1 GTRVA
6 AGAAAV
12 SRGYFSAMTRVAA
25 RLATIGLALSVPAC
39 ASPHRSAESAAQ
51 PSEHSLAGLAAQ
63 HVAVLPTYAV
73 RVMPELNWASS
84 VGRLSDLKRTMDA
97 DILAAFDER
106 GLKAGWVFPE
116 SLEQSYRHNP
126 TYATDPYAL
135 AEEPLRAPSLLPD
148 ARLPEP
154 LASQV
159 RTLVALHDDV
169 RLVLAPVE
177 LRFEKAGT
185 GGRGVLRLVLLD
197 ARTSTIRWSGDVSSD
212 PVDAFTPAITAS
224 LGARMAAMVA
234 PQ

>member
-1 GTRVA
+1 MTR
-6 AGAAAV
+6 AAV
-12 SRGYFSAMTRVAA
+12 
-25 RLATIGLALSVPAC
+25 RLAAIALALSAPAC
-39 ASPHRSAESAAQ
+39 ASPHQSASTGAQ
-51 PSEHSLAGLAAQ
+51 PADHSLAGLAAQ
-63 HVAVLPTYAV
+63 HIAVLPTYAV
-73 RVMPELNWASS
+73 RVMPDLDWGNSI
-84 VGRLSDLKRTMDA
+84 GRLSDLKRTMDA

-106 GLKAGWVFPE
+106 GLKAGWVFPDA
-116 SLEQSYRHNP
+116 LEQSFRHNP
-126 TYATDPYAL
+126 TYLTDPYTL
-135 AEEPLRAPSLLPD
+135 AEEPLRAPSLAQD

-185 GGRGVLRLVLLD
+185 GGRGVLRLVLID
-197 ARTSTIRWSGDVSSD
+197 ARSSAIRWTGEVASD

-224 LGARMAAMVA
+224 IGARMAAMVA